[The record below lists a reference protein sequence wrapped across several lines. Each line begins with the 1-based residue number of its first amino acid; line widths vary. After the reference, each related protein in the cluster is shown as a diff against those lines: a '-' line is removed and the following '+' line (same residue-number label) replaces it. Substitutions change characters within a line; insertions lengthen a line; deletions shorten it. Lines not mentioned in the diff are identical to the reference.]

1 MSFSQLRI
9 SSSILKGLKDG
20 DIVTPSPLHKKII
33 NSLKAG
39 GDLLVV
45 APEDENSVETGYL
58 VPVLDS
64 ISRLDRRE
72 GTRAVIIAPDPERAS
87 TIADFI
93 RTVGQHA
100 EIGFAAIEESGDRS
114 VQRSLLAAGPSVIIG
129 TSERL
134 SEIMEESRMIFR
146 ETGFLVIDRA
156 DRMDSWESVEKIRQ
170 RILGKCRHIV
180 TATGDAELNGKLDF
194 MNTPDRVEAGSARST
209 TQSVDDTDPRE
220 IDKTNPHEI
229 EITRDLTQYYIKVP
243 PRMKISTLM
252 AHMDNNPEGRVLVF
266 TASRRTADRLY
277 RVFRKSGRRA
287 VSLHGELDRKIFD
300 ERFDRFRQGQ
310 VDNLIAGDISAS
322 ELPVDQVTQV
332 INYDVPEDVLEY
344 KLRADLIGDG
354 KAARIVSLVSRQDRS
369 DIEEISKELGF
380 APEEIPLPEAA
391 RSRASKGRGRGPKQN
406 SQKQASHKQTRNQ
419 RSGSRSDRSR
429 PGRRSRD
436 VHEPAHTGSAGL
448 PRPSYDKLSGGRSG
462 ERKEKESSGIVG
474 FFKKLFNQS

>member
-1 MSFSQLRI
+1 LSFSQLRI

-64 ISRLDRRE
+64 ISRQDRRE

-87 TIADFI
+87 RIADFI

-114 VQRSLLAAGPSVIIG
+114 VQRSSLAAGPSVIIG

-146 ETGFLVIDRA
+146 EAGFLIIDRA
-156 DRMDSWESVEKIRQ
+156 DKMDSWESVEKIRQ
-170 RILGKCRHIV
+170 RIVGKCRHIV

-194 MNTPDRVEAGSARST
+194 MNSPDRIEAGSARRTPQT
-209 TQSVDDTDPRE
+209 TGDTDPS
-220 IDKTNPHEI
+220 DI

-277 RVFRKSGRRA
+277 RVYRKSGRRA

-300 ERFDRFRQGQ
+300 ERFDRFHQGQ

-344 KLRADLIGDG
+344 KLRADLVGEG

-391 RSRASKGRGRGPKQN
+391 RSRASKGRGRSGPKQN
-406 SQKQASHKQTRNQ
+406 SQKQASHRQTRNQ
-419 RSGSRSDRSR
+419 RGGSRSGRSR
-429 PGRRSRD
+429 PGKRSRD
-436 VHEPAHTGSAGL
+436 VHQPTTHTGSAGL